1 MRCLYQLGYG
11 SMSADEEIRTPTVP
25 LLRRTSLPVGLRR
38 HGARDETRTHTD
50 FRPPASETGA
60 FTSYATRADLC
71 ERGDSNSHGLSAT
84 STSSWRVYQFRH
96 ARIGTAPGTRT
107 LLILGAWYR
116 IRESNPARSCLWD
129 RRSHQRPNP
138 AHEIRKSLS
147 ANDSLDRGIGG
158 SLLCRPI
165 DLR

>member
-1 MRCLYQLGYG
+1 
-11 SMSADEEIRTPTVP
+11 MSADEEIRTPTVP

-38 HGARDETRTHTD
+38 HGARDEIRTHTD

-107 LLILGAWYR
+107 LLILRVREASPPGELRCAVAR
-116 IRESNPARSCLWD
+116 I
-129 RRSHQRPNP
+129 
-138 AHEIRKSLS
+138 
-147 ANDSLDRGIGG
+147 GIE
-158 SLLCRPI
+158 PI
-165 DLR
+165 SKAYEASFLPEVER